1 MTVELDPNRFEDFY
15 NDNGQFTYRQM
26 FQEVQNYGQ
35 RKHDNLPKPIYTLKQ
50 KHKPELGLI
59 SAYQLYMES
68 ADEYEA
74 ALKICP
80 SLVEWERM
88 AKAKWFLEG
97 ASPAPGGFEGLK
109 VWREHMRMRDASLA
123 KKQLLE
129 QTNEGN
135 VTAAKALLAETK
147 VRKPAGR
154 PNKKQDTDKA
164 QLAIVKDFESKRAS
178 RK

>member
-1 MTVELDPNRFEDFY
+1 MIELDPNRFDAFY
-15 NDNGQFTYRQM
+15 NATGQFTYRQM

-35 RKHDNLPKPIYTLKQ
+35 RKHENLPKPIYTLGQ
-50 KHKPELGLI
+50 KHKPEQGLI
-59 SAYQLYMES
+59 SAYQIYMES

-88 AKAKWFLEG
+88 AKSKWFMEG
-97 ASPAPGGFEGLK
+97 ASPAPSQFEGLK
-109 VWREHMRMRDASLA
+109 TWREHMRMRDASLA

-147 VRKPAGR
+147 VKNTAGR
-154 PNKKQDTDKA
+154 PSKKQEVDKTK
-164 QLAIVKDFESKRAS
+164 LAIVKDFESKRAL